1 MDNDYILNKLRKV
14 NMLPTFPGTVGT
26 VMSLIQNPM
35 SSAADLAKSMD
46 PSMVSEVLRI
56 ANTAY
61 FGTKNF
67 RNISSIEHAIAI
79 IGLEHLSSIV
89 LQMPFISMVKGDA
102 AFDREKFMEHSI
114 MCGVLSKTI
123 SLSVRLGNPNEVY
136 IGGMMHD
143 IGSIIFY
150 RYFRNE
156 WDRVCSLVRE
166 RGVPWPEAER
176 EIFSMDHGY
185 IGAILL
191 ELWNIPKGI
200 TGGVMFHHCPGKAK
214 ENRGNVMAI
223 HLGNKFSKLIN
234 IRDDL
239 PNFDDFLSRYR
250 PFLNFDDEPG
260 MQLLPSDEIIFYE
273 KIYAVAM
280 ETQHYIYGATR
291 EKG

>member
-1 MDNDYILNKLRKV
+1 MDNDYILNKLKKV
-14 NMLPTFPGTVGT
+14 DMLPTFPGTVGT
-26 VMSLIQNPM
+26 VMSLIQDPM
-35 SSAADLAKSMD
+35 SSAADLAKNMD

-89 LQMPFISMVKGDA
+89 IQMPFISMVKGDT

-114 MCGVLSKTI
+114 MCGVLSKAI

-143 IGSIIFY
+143 IGAIIFY

-156 WDRVCSLVRE
+156 WDRAYSLVRD
-166 RGVPWPEAER
+166 RGMTWPEAEK
-176 EIFSMDHGY
+176 EVFSMDHGY
-185 IGAILL
+185 IGAVLL

-200 TGGVMFHHCPGKAK
+200 TDCVMFHHCPDKAT
-214 ENRGNVMAI
+214 ENRGNATAVN
-223 HLGNKFSKLIN
+223 LGNRFSKLIN
-234 IRDDL
+234 IHDDI
-239 PNFDDFLSRYR
+239 PNFDDFLGRYR
-250 PFLNFDDEPG
+250 SFLNLNEELG
-260 MQLLPSDEIIFYE
+260 LQLLPSDEIIFYE
-273 KIYAVAM
+273 KIYAVAK
-280 ETQHYIYGATR
+280 ETQHYIYGTVR
-291 EKG
+291 EKE

>member
-1 MDNDYILNKLRKV
+1 MDNDYILNKLKKV
-14 NMLPTFPGTVGT
+14 DMLPTFPGTVGT
-26 VMSLIQNPM
+26 VMSLIQDPL
-35 SSAADLAKSMD
+35 SSAADLAKNMD

-89 LQMPFISMVKGDA
+89 LQMPFISMIKGDS

-114 MCGVLSKTI
+114 MCGVLSKAI
-123 SLSVRLGNPNEVY
+123 SSSVRLGSPNEVY

-143 IGSIIFY
+143 IGAIIFY

-166 RGVPWPEAER
+166 KGMPWPEAEK
-176 EIFSMDHGY
+176 EIFAMDHGY
-185 IGAILL
+185 IGAMLL
-191 ELWNIPKGI
+191 ELWNIPRGI
-200 TGGVMFHHCPGKAK
+200 TDCVMFHHCPDRAK
-214 ENRGNVMAI
+214 ENRGNVKAV
-223 HLGNKFSKLIN
+223 HLGNRFSRLIN
-234 IRDDL
+234 IHDDL

-250 PFLNFDDEPG
+250 SFLNLDEELG
-260 MQLLPSDEIIFYE
+260 LQLLPSDEIIFYE
-273 KIYAVAM
+273 KIYAVAR
-280 ETQHYIYGATR
+280 ETQHYIYGTVR
-291 EKG
+291 EKE

>member
-1 MDNDYILNKLRKV
+1 MDNDYILNKLKKV
-14 NMLPTFPGTVGT
+14 DMLPTFPGTVGT
-26 VMSLIQNPM
+26 VMSLIQDPL
-35 SSAADLAKSMD
+35 SSAADLAKNMD

-89 LQMPFISMVKGDA
+89 LQMPFISMVKGDT

-114 MCGVLSKTI
+114 MCGVLSKAI
-123 SLSVRLGNPNEVY
+123 SSSVRLGNPNEVY

-143 IGSIIFY
+143 IGAIIFY

-166 RGVPWPEAER
+166 KGMPWPEAEK
-176 EIFSMDHGY
+176 EIFAMDHGY
-185 IGAILL
+185 IGAMLL
-191 ELWNIPKGI
+191 ELWNIPRGI
-200 TGGVMFHHCPGKAK
+200 TDCVMFHHCPDRAK
-214 ENRGNVMAI
+214 ENRGNVKAV
-223 HLGNKFSKLIN
+223 HLGNRFSRLIN
-234 IRDDL
+234 IHDDL

-250 PFLNFDDEPG
+250 SFLNLDEELG
-260 MQLLPSDEIIFYE
+260 LQLLPSDEIIFYE
-273 KIYAVAM
+273 KIYAVAR
-280 ETQHYIYGATR
+280 ETQHYIYGTVR
-291 EKG
+291 EKE